1 MIPETSTVFDL
12 GCGWGEFINAIR
24 ADKKYAMD
32 LNPESPEHLKPE
44 VIFLHQDCSAPWPLE
59 EESLDVVFT
68 SNFFEHLPSKDR
80 LSLTVKEARRCL
92 KKGGLIICMG
102 PNIKYLGGAYWDFF
116 DHCLPLSEA
125 SLEELMRL
133 LGFREVN
140 AVKKFLP
147 YTMAKGN
154 NLPIDLL
161 RMYLKLPIF
170 WSLIGR
176 QFLVTA
182 RK

>member
-59 EESLDVVFT
+59 GESLDVVFT

-92 KKGGLIICMG
+92 KKGGLIISAWG
-102 PNIKYLGGAYWDFF
+102 PTSNIW
-116 DHCLPLSEA
+116 
-125 SLEELMRL
+125 
-133 LGFREVN
+133 
-140 AVKKFLP
+140 AVPIGIFSITVFLFP
-147 YTMAKGN
+147 KPHWKN
-154 NLPIDLL
+154 
-161 RMYLKLPIF
+161 
-170 WSLIGR
+170 
-176 QFLVTA
+176 
-182 RK
+182 